1 MTTLVLSGVV
11 IGGMVLLF
19 ALGVLVSKSNRY
31 SVTLTDSDTHEGKLM
46 LFVEVLTGFKKEN
59 RVIVANHKP
68 VRSLT
73 IRHRYSPNETVTLG
87 SDGGYGNNSR
97 LKLVHIHDAYWVD
110 TGKPL
115 SEEQAKKLI
124 EQYDKREK
132 IKEKLEE
139 GANLIRAYKKD
150 LMQLPQSVGGE

>member
-1 MTTLVLSGVV
+1 MTVLVLWGV
-11 IGGMVLLF
+11 IGGMVLLS
-19 ALGVLVSKSNRY
+19 ALGVLVNKSNRY
-31 SVTLTDSDTHEGKLM
+31 SVTLTDSDTHEKKLM
-46 LFVEVLTGFKKEN
+46 LFVEVRTGFKKEN

-68 VRSLT
+68 IKSLT
-73 IRHRYSPNETVTLG
+73 IRHRYSPNEYATIG
-87 SDGGYGNNSR
+87 IEGRGDYNR
-97 LKLVHIHDAYWVD
+97 LRLVHIHDAYWVD

-139 GANLIRAYKKD
+139 GANLIRAYKND